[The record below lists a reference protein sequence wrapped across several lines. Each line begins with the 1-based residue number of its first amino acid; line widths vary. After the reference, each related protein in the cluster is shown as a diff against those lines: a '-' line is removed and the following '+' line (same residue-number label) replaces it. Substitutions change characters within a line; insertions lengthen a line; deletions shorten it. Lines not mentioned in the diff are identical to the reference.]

1 MLRVRFANY
10 YTYASP
16 ADSSTS
22 TRTLLSVSFTITV
35 TSPSSLFASADRR
48 QRHAQQIRRC
58 KLFHL
63 AHCTRPPRELAI
75 ETQADTHHSGY
86 LIAFTSPASLI
97 SHLARRTSLSLLFAS
112 LSAVSWH
119 TADLNFHCVTQKWS
133 WNAVVT
139 VIILISIWIFWFLRA
154 TELASP
160 AVIIPRNT
168 VICKKTTVC
177 L

>member
-75 ETQADTHHSGY
+75 ETQAHTHHSGY

-97 SHLARRTSLSLLFAS
+97 SHGTTHLSLSLSSFVRLQRFAA
-112 LSAVSWH
+112 L
-119 TADLNFHCVTQKWS
+119 ADLNFHCVTQKWS
-133 WNAVVT
+133 WNE
-139 VIILISIWIFWFLRA
+139 VILVNILILITCFDVYILSY
-154 TELASP
+154 
-160 AVIIPRNT
+160 
-168 VICKKTTVC
+168 
-177 L
+177 